1 MVVRTAPARVVR
13 PPLLR
18 LEVGSDNLISV
29 PEVTATEASR
39 RFADLLDGVE
49 HRGEIYTIVRRGR
62 VVAQLE
68 PARAASGRDVKAL
81 LRRRR
86 PDRAWTDEITEL
98 RRSLVVE
105 ERF

>member
-1 MVVRTAPARVVR
+1 M
-13 PPLLR
+13 
-18 LEVGSDNLISV
+18 

-49 HRGEIYTIVRRGR
+49 HRGESYTIVRRGR

-68 PARAASGRDVKAL
+68 PAHSASGSDVKAL
-81 LRRRR
+81 LRRHP
-86 PDRAWTDEITEL
+86 PDPAWSRELAEL
-98 RRSLVVE
+98 RADVTIE